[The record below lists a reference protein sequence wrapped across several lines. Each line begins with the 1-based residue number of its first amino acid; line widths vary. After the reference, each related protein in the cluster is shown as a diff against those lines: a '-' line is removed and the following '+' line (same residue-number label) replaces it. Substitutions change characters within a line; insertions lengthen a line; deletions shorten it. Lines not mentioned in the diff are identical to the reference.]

1 MQIVIIVLAI
11 VVVALLAVI
20 AFMAKKQIE
29 SQTQKAL
36 NESENRFR
44 ILANEVLSNNS
55 DIIRRQNEAQLREI
69 LTPLRENIDAFKKSV
84 TDAYSSE
91 ARERFSLQQSL
102 REMIELNRTI
112 GREAKEL
119 TEALRGNSK
128 IQGDWGEMILETILE
143 KSGLKRDVHFH
154 VQMTADASGRTIHDS
169 KGRGLRP
176 DIVVDFPDNRCMVID
191 SKVSLTA
198 YVNMIN
204 SDCKADTDS
213 FLRQHLMS
221 VRQHIKELAAKNYQD
236 YIGTRSTDFV
246 MMFIPNEG
254 AYLTAMNADTDLW
267 QEAYDRRV
275 IIISPTHLISAL
287 RLIEQL
293 WRQDDMKR
301 NVLEI
306 ATESGKMYDKFVG
319 FVDDM
324 NRIARSLD
332 NAHAAFDGAMNK
344 LQTGTGNLINRAE
357 NLRRLGAKATKRL
370 PKTDPDI

>member
-169 KGRGLRP
+169 QGRGLRP

-344 LQTGTGNLINRAE
+344 LKTGTGNLINRAE